1 MTVAGVVEA
10 KENEREPL
18 LASSK
23 LELSFE
29 YLMPSGE
36 LQWVTIISTQAILL
50 SLCLQSMVE
59 ELLRMRSGV
68 PIKKA
73 GEKSCTTQFSFKR
86 KDGGEMIIPIRSG
99 LHSISSPIKVMLIG
113 ELIGFLLTNGIRFRL
128 VSIKMLAAT
137 SHCQV
142 ASILSKD

>member
-1 MTVAGVVEA
+1 MTIAGVVEA
-10 KENEREPL
+10 KENEEEPL

-36 LQWVTIISTQAILL
+36 LQWVTIISTQAILM

-59 ELLRMRSGV
+59 ELLRMRNDV

-99 LHSISSPIKVMLIG
+99 LHSISSSVKV
-113 ELIGFLLTNGIRFRL
+113 LLNTYLF
-128 VSIKMLAAT
+128 
-137 SHCQV
+137 
-142 ASILSKD
+142 